1 MHNAQLL
8 FFFANI
14 IDKMT
19 GHSYNEN
26 RNEGRR
32 HSKKEEST
40 ASFIIFT
47 RARKRLRKRF
57 LFRKK
62 DRANCKIN
70 RSAQRRADADGAVE
84 TSRHEKHGQN
94 GFHTWKEGCAVNQVI
109 LRMEHITKRF
119 PGVLAL
125 DDCRLTLAQGEV
137 HGLIGENG
145 AGKSTL
151 MKVLCGIYRKDEGQ
165 ILFEDREVD
174 FANTRESLQ
183 SGICMIHQEL
193 NLMPHLTVAQNMYI
207 NRENEGR
214 RSFFV
219 HDRVLN
225 EKAAH
230 YLEELH
236 VKIPPT
242 TRVRELSV
250 AKQQMV
256 EIAKAISYNS
266 KILIMDEP
274 TAALTDEETEDL
286 FRVVEKLKASGMAIV
301 YISHRMD
308 ELKRICDKITI
319 MRDGRY
325 IQTSPM
331 QEITVNEIIAKMVGR
346 EVEVDVTKTERA
358 LGEDYI
364 LEVEHLTRRGKF
376 EDVSFKLRRGEI
388 LGFSGLMGAGRTEV
402 ARALFGADLPDSGT
416 VRINGKPVRIR
427 NTTAAVRHGIG
438 YLSEDRKAL
447 GILGAL
453 PVTDNIVVSSYNR
466 FCYGQSGVV
475 RRAACTSA
483 AEDYIGRLRIKT
495 PSAAQKIKF
504 LSGGNQ
510 QKVIIAKWLL
520 RACDILI
527 FDEPTRG
534 IDIGAKNEI
543 YELLR
548 QLADA
553 GKSIIMISSEMAEIL
568 KLSDRIAV
576 MSEGRLTGVIDGRDA
591 TQESVMKLATLRQS

>member
-1 MHNAQLL
+1 
-8 FFFANI
+8 
-14 IDKMT
+14 MT
-19 GHSYNEN
+19 QYSYNEN

-32 HSKKEEST
+32 RSKKRGEHG
-40 ASFIIFT
+40 
-47 RARKRLRKRF
+47 F
-57 LFRKK
+57 LYYFYPSAQTFAQTFAHKK
-62 DRANCKIN
+62 KIVQVVQIN

-84 TSRHEKHGQN
+84 ASKHEKHGQN

-125 DDCRLTLAQGEV
+125 DDCQLTLARGEV

-219 HDRVLN
+219 HDKVLN

-520 RACDILI
+520 RDCDILI

>member
-1 MHNAQLL
+1 M
-8 FFFANI
+8 
-14 IDKMT
+14 
-19 GHSYNEN
+19 
-26 RNEGRR
+26 
-32 HSKKEEST
+32 
-40 ASFIIFT
+40 
-47 RARKRLRKRF
+47 
-57 LFRKK
+57 
-62 DRANCKIN
+62 
-70 RSAQRRADADGAVE
+70 
-84 TSRHEKHGQN
+84 
-94 GFHTWKEGCAVNQVI
+94 NQVI

-125 DDCRLTLAQGEV
+125 DDCRLTLARGEV

-219 HDRVLN
+219 HDKVLN

-346 EVEVDVTKTERA
+346 EVETDVTKTERA

-416 VRINGKPVRIR
+416 VRADGRVAMLFQEPRLFPALTALENVRL
-427 NTTAAVRHGIG
+427 AQPQH
-438 YLSEDRKAL
+438 D
-447 GILGAL
+447 
-453 PVTDNIVVSSYNR
+453 
-466 FCYGQSGVV
+466 
-475 RRAACTSA
+475 RAASLDA
-483 AEDYIGRLRIKT
+483 LRICR
-495 PSAAQKIKF
+495 AAALADKRPHEM
-504 LSGGNQ
+504 SGGERQ
-510 QKVIIAKWLL
+510 RVALARLLAFGGDILLLDEPFSALDAATKAQIIADLL
-520 RACDILI
+520 PRLAGKTVVLVTHNA
-527 FDEPTRG
+527 DE
-534 IDIGAKNEI
+534 AA
-543 YELLR
+543 
-548 QLADA
+548 LADT
-553 GKSIIMISSEMAEIL
+553 
-568 KLSDRIAV
+568 RI
-576 MSEGRLTGVIDGRDA
+576 EL
-591 TQESVMKLATLRQS
+591 

>member
-1 MHNAQLL
+1 MKTEMKDDGVQKKRGEHGFLYYFYPSAQT
-8 FFFANI
+8 FAQ
-14 IDKMT
+14 T
-19 GHSYNEN
+19 FAY
-26 RNEGRR
+26 
-32 HSKKEEST
+32 KKK
-40 ASFIIFT
+40 IV
-47 RARKRLRKRF
+47 RVVQ
-57 LFRKK
+57 
-62 DRANCKIN
+62 IN

-125 DDCRLTLAQGEV
+125 DDCRLTLARGEV

-520 RACDILI
+520 RDCDILI

>member
-1 MHNAQLL
+1 MKTEMKDDGVQ
-8 FFFANI
+8 
-14 IDKMT
+14 
-19 GHSYNEN
+19 
-26 RNEGRR
+26 
-32 HSKKEEST
+32 KKEEST

-47 RARKRLRKRF
+47 RARKRLRKR
-57 LFRKK
+57 LRIIKN
-62 DRANCKIN
+62 RPGRTNN

-125 DDCRLTLAQGEV
+125 DDCQLTLARGEV

-219 HDRVLN
+219 HDKVLN

-520 RACDILI
+520 RDCDILI

>member
-1 MHNAQLL
+1 M
-8 FFFANI
+8 
-14 IDKMT
+14 
-19 GHSYNEN
+19 
-26 RNEGRR
+26 
-32 HSKKEEST
+32 
-40 ASFIIFT
+40 
-47 RARKRLRKRF
+47 
-57 LFRKK
+57 
-62 DRANCKIN
+62 
-70 RSAQRRADADGAVE
+70 
-84 TSRHEKHGQN
+84 
-94 GFHTWKEGCAVNQVI
+94 NQVI

-125 DDCRLTLAQGEV
+125 DDCQLTLARGEV

-219 HDRVLN
+219 HDKVLN

-475 RRAACTSA
+475 RRTACTSA

-520 RACDILI
+520 RDCDILI

>member
-1 MHNAQLL
+1 
-8 FFFANI
+8 
-14 IDKMT
+14 
-19 GHSYNEN
+19 
-26 RNEGRR
+26 
-32 HSKKEEST
+32 
-40 ASFIIFT
+40 
-47 RARKRLRKRF
+47 
-57 LFRKK
+57 
-62 DRANCKIN
+62 
-70 RSAQRRADADGAVE
+70 
-84 TSRHEKHGQN
+84 
-94 GFHTWKEGCAVNQVI
+94 
-109 LRMEHITKRF
+109 
-119 PGVLAL
+119 
-125 DDCRLTLAQGEV
+125 
-137 HGLIGENG
+137 
-145 AGKSTL
+145 
-151 MKVLCGIYRKDEGQ
+151 
-165 ILFEDREVD
+165 
-174 FANTRESLQ
+174 
-183 SGICMIHQEL
+183 
-193 NLMPHLTVAQNMYI
+193 MPHLTVAQNMYI

-219 HDRVLN
+219 HDKVLN

-520 RACDILI
+520 RDCDILI

>member
-1 MHNAQLL
+1 
-8 FFFANI
+8 
-14 IDKMT
+14 MT
-19 GHSYNEN
+19 QYSYNEN

-32 HSKKEEST
+32 RSKKRGEHG
-40 ASFIIFT
+40 
-47 RARKRLRKRF
+47 F
-57 LFRKK
+57 LYYFYPSAQTFAQTFAHKK
-62 DRANCKIN
+62 KIVQVVQIN

-84 TSRHEKHGQN
+84 ASKHEKHGQN

-125 DDCRLTLAQGEV
+125 DDCQLTLARGEV

-520 RACDILI
+520 RDCDILI

>member
-1 MHNAQLL
+1 MKTEMKDDGVQKKRGEHGFLYYFYPSAQT
-8 FFFANI
+8 FAQ
-14 IDKMT
+14 T
-19 GHSYNEN
+19 FAH
-26 RNEGRR
+26 
-32 HSKKEEST
+32 KKK
-40 ASFIIFT
+40 IV
-47 RARKRLRKRF
+47 RVVQ
-57 LFRKK
+57 
-62 DRANCKIN
+62 IN

-125 DDCRLTLAQGEV
+125 DDCRLTLARGEV

-219 HDRVLN
+219 HDKVLN

-520 RACDILI
+520 RDCDILI

>member
-1 MHNAQLL
+1 M
-8 FFFANI
+8 
-14 IDKMT
+14 
-19 GHSYNEN
+19 
-26 RNEGRR
+26 
-32 HSKKEEST
+32 
-40 ASFIIFT
+40 
-47 RARKRLRKRF
+47 RKRLRKRITCEW
-57 LFRKK
+57 KV
-62 DRANCKIN
+62 
-70 RSAQRRADADGAVE
+70 SG
-84 TSRHEKHGQN
+84 
-94 GFHTWKEGCAVNQVI
+94 KEGCAVNQVI
-109 LRMEHITKRF
+109 LQMEHITKRF

-125 DDCRLTLAQGEV
+125 DDCRLTLSRGEV

-151 MKVLCGIYRKDEGQ
+151 MKIFCGIYRKDEGQ
-165 ILFEDREVD
+165 ILFEGREVD

-214 RSFFV
+214 YSFFV
-219 HDRVLN
+219 NDKQLN
-225 EKAAH
+225 EKAMR

-236 VKIPPT
+236 VKIAPT
-242 TRVRELSV
+242 ARVGGLSV

-256 EIAKAISYNS
+256 EIAKAISYRS

-286 FRVVEKLKASGMAIV
+286 FRVVEKLKAAGMAIV

-325 IQTSPM
+325 IQTAPIGD
-331 QEITVNEIIAKMVGR
+331 ITVNEIIAKMVGR
-346 EVEVDVTKTERA
+346 EVEVDGARVARDI
-358 LGEDYI
+358 GDDCI
-364 LEVEHLTRRGKF
+364 LAVEHLTSRGKF
-376 EDVSFKLRRGEI
+376 EDVSFTLRRGEI

-402 ARALFGADLPDSGT
+402 ARALFGADAPDSG
-416 VRINGKPVRIR
+416 RILVNGKAVRIR

-438 YLSEDRKAL
+438 YLSEDRKTL
-447 GILGAL
+447 GILGTL
-453 PVTDNIVVSSYNR
+453 SVTENIVISSYNR
-466 FCYGQSGVV
+466 FCYGKSGVV
-475 RRAACTSA
+475 RRAACTAA
-483 AEDYIGRLRIKT
+483 AENYIGRLHIKT

-520 RACDILI
+520 RNCDILI

-534 IDIGAKNEI
+534 IDVGAKNEI
-543 YELLR
+543 YDLLR
-548 QLADA
+548 ELADA

-576 MSEGRLTGVIDGRDA
+576 MSEGRLTGVIDGKDA
-591 TQESVMKLATLRQS
+591 TQESVMKLATLRQA

>member
-1 MHNAQLL
+1 M
-8 FFFANI
+8 
-14 IDKMT
+14 
-19 GHSYNEN
+19 
-26 RNEGRR
+26 
-32 HSKKEEST
+32 
-40 ASFIIFT
+40 
-47 RARKRLRKRF
+47 
-57 LFRKK
+57 
-62 DRANCKIN
+62 
-70 RSAQRRADADGAVE
+70 
-84 TSRHEKHGQN
+84 
-94 GFHTWKEGCAVNQVI
+94 NQVI

-125 DDCRLTLAQGEV
+125 DDCQLTLARGEV

-219 HDRVLN
+219 HDKVLN

-319 MRDGRY
+319 MRDGRD

-364 LEVEHLTRRGKF
+364 LEVEHLTRRGTF

-520 RACDILI
+520 RDCDILI

>member
-1 MHNAQLL
+1 MKTEMKDDGVQKKRGEHGFLYYFYPSTQTFAQT
-8 FFFANI
+8 FA
-14 IDKMT
+14 
-19 GHSYNEN
+19 H
-26 RNEGRR
+26 
-32 HSKKEEST
+32 KKK
-40 ASFIIFT
+40 IV
-47 RARKRLRKRF
+47 RVVQ
-57 LFRKK
+57 
-62 DRANCKIN
+62 IN

-125 DDCRLTLAQGEV
+125 DDCRLTLARGEV

-219 HDRVLN
+219 HDKVLN

-520 RACDILI
+520 RDCDILI

>member
-1 MHNAQLL
+1 
-8 FFFANI
+8 
-14 IDKMT
+14 MT
-19 GHSYNEN
+19 RYSYNEN

-57 LFRKK
+57 RIRKK
-62 DRANCKIN
+62 IVRVVQIN

-84 TSRHEKHGQN
+84 ASKHEKHGQN

-125 DDCRLTLAQGEV
+125 DDCQLTLARGEV

-520 RACDILI
+520 RDCDILI

>member
-1 MHNAQLL
+1 MKTEMKDDGVQKKRGEHGFLYYFYPSAQT
-8 FFFANI
+8 FAQ
-14 IDKMT
+14 T
-19 GHSYNEN
+19 FAY
-26 RNEGRR
+26 
-32 HSKKEEST
+32 KKK
-40 ASFIIFT
+40 IV
-47 RARKRLRKRF
+47 RVVQ
-57 LFRKK
+57 
-62 DRANCKIN
+62 IN

-125 DDCRLTLAQGEV
+125 DDCQLTLARGEV

-219 HDRVLN
+219 HDKVLN

-520 RACDILI
+520 RDCDILI

>member
-1 MHNAQLL
+1 M
-8 FFFANI
+8 
-14 IDKMT
+14 
-19 GHSYNEN
+19 
-26 RNEGRR
+26 
-32 HSKKEEST
+32 
-40 ASFIIFT
+40 
-47 RARKRLRKRF
+47 
-57 LFRKK
+57 
-62 DRANCKIN
+62 
-70 RSAQRRADADGAVE
+70 
-84 TSRHEKHGQN
+84 
-94 GFHTWKEGCAVNQVI
+94 NQVI

-125 DDCRLTLAQGEV
+125 DDCQLTLARGEV

-219 HDRVLN
+219 HDKVLN

-475 RRAACTSA
+475 RHAACTSA

-520 RACDILI
+520 RDCDILI

>member
-1 MHNAQLL
+1 MAQY
-8 FFFANI
+8 
-14 IDKMT
+14 
-19 GHSYNEN
+19 SYNEN

-32 HSKKEEST
+32 RSKKRGEHG
-40 ASFIIFT
+40 
-47 RARKRLRKRF
+47 F
-57 LFRKK
+57 LYYFYPSAQTFAQTFAHKK
-62 DRANCKIN
+62 KIVQVVQIN

-84 TSRHEKHGQN
+84 ASRHEKHGQN

-125 DDCRLTLAQGEV
+125 DDCQLTLARGEV

-219 HDRVLN
+219 HDKVLN

-520 RACDILI
+520 RDCDILI

>member
-1 MHNAQLL
+1 M
-8 FFFANI
+8 
-14 IDKMT
+14 
-19 GHSYNEN
+19 
-26 RNEGRR
+26 
-32 HSKKEEST
+32 
-40 ASFIIFT
+40 
-47 RARKRLRKRF
+47 
-57 LFRKK
+57 
-62 DRANCKIN
+62 
-70 RSAQRRADADGAVE
+70 
-84 TSRHEKHGQN
+84 
-94 GFHTWKEGCAVNQVI
+94 NQVI

-219 HDRVLN
+219 HDKVLN

-364 LEVEHLTRRGKF
+364 LEVEHLTRHGKF

-520 RACDILI
+520 RDCDILI

>member
-1 MHNAQLL
+1 M
-8 FFFANI
+8 
-14 IDKMT
+14 
-19 GHSYNEN
+19 YP
-26 RNEGRR
+26 
-32 HSKKEEST
+32 
-40 ASFIIFT
+40 
-47 RARKRLRKRF
+47 
-57 LFRKK
+57 
-62 DRANCKIN
+62 
-70 RSAQRRADADGAVE
+70 
-84 TSRHEKHGQN
+84 
-94 GFHTWKEGCAVNQVI
+94 VI
-109 LRMEHITKRF
+109 LQMEHITKRF

-125 DDCRLTLAQGEV
+125 DDCQLTLARGEV

-151 MKVLCGIYRKDEGQ
+151 MKVLCGIYRKDEGR
-165 ILFEDREVD
+165 ILFEDCEVD
-174 FANTRESLQ
+174 FANTSESLQ
-183 SGICMIHQEL
+183 NGICMIHQEL

-214 RSFFV
+214 HSFFV
-219 HDRVLN
+219 HDKVLN
-225 EKAAH
+225 EKATH

-331 QEITVNEIIAKMVGR
+331 QDITVNEIIAKMVGR
-346 EVEVDVTKTERA
+346 EVEVDVAKTERM
-358 LGEDYI
+358 LKEDYI
-364 LEVEHLTRRGKF
+364 LEVEHLTSRGKF

-416 VRINGKPVRIR
+416 VKVNGKPVRIR

-453 PVTDNIVVSSYNR
+453 SITDNIVISSYNR
-466 FCYGQSGVV
+466 FCYAYSGIV
-475 RRAACTSA
+475 RRMACTA
-483 AEDYIGRLRIKT
+483 ASEDYIGRLRIKT

-520 RACDILI
+520 RDCDILI

-534 IDIGAKNEI
+534 VDVGAKNEI

>member
-1 MHNAQLL
+1 
-8 FFFANI
+8 
-14 IDKMT
+14 
-19 GHSYNEN
+19 
-26 RNEGRR
+26 
-32 HSKKEEST
+32 
-40 ASFIIFT
+40 
-47 RARKRLRKRF
+47 
-57 LFRKK
+57 
-62 DRANCKIN
+62 
-70 RSAQRRADADGAVE
+70 
-84 TSRHEKHGQN
+84 
-94 GFHTWKEGCAVNQVI
+94 
-109 LRMEHITKRF
+109 
-119 PGVLAL
+119 
-125 DDCRLTLAQGEV
+125 
-137 HGLIGENG
+137 
-145 AGKSTL
+145 
-151 MKVLCGIYRKDEGQ
+151 
-165 ILFEDREVD
+165 
-174 FANTRESLQ
+174 
-183 SGICMIHQEL
+183 
-193 NLMPHLTVAQNMYI
+193 
-207 NRENEGR
+207 
-214 RSFFV
+214 
-219 HDRVLN
+219 
-225 EKAAH
+225 
-230 YLEELH
+230 
-236 VKIPPT
+236 
-242 TRVRELSV
+242 
-250 AKQQMV
+250 
-256 EIAKAISYNS
+256 
-266 KILIMDEP
+266 
-274 TAALTDEETEDL
+274 
-286 FRVVEKLKASGMAIV
+286 
-301 YISHRMD
+301 
-308 ELKRICDKITI
+308 
-319 MRDGRY
+319 
-325 IQTSPM
+325 
-331 QEITVNEIIAKMVGR
+331 
-346 EVEVDVTKTERA
+346 
-358 LGEDYI
+358 
-364 LEVEHLTRRGKF
+364 
-376 EDVSFKLRRGEI
+376 
-388 LGFSGLMGAGRTEV
+388 MGAGRTEV

-520 RACDILI
+520 RDCDILI